1 MKDYDYSDPCTIY
14 EMQGYIASLEAENE
28 SLSEALE
35 LSKGAVARLQNE
47 VAELKRKPVM
57 DSETIKRIKQE
68 NCDHEYVGENWV
80 NSCFYTKTCKKC
92 GKVEMFYE
100 RD

>member
-1 MKDYDYSDPCTIY
+1 MRIDYTNPY
-14 EMQGYIASLEAENE
+14 EIAELEAYIDSLESDNRC
-28 SLSEALE
+28 LNEALNAANRE
-35 LSKGAVARLQNE
+35 NIK
-47 VAELKRKPVM
+47 LKDEITALRKKPVM

-80 NSCFYTKTCKKC
+80 DSCFYTKTCRKC
-92 GKVEMFYE
+92 GKVETFYE